1 MNEMTTP
8 ATTGPTCTDYRGEM
22 LLLSLH
28 RQLNDTSLSEDERQR
43 IRGHIE
49 RLESEMGLD

>member
-8 ATTGPTCTDYRGEM
+8 DTTGPTCTDYRGEM

-28 RQLNDTSLSEDERQR
+28 RRLNDTALSEDERQR
-43 IRGHIE
+43 VRGHIE